1 MTRLRIRIQFHGD
14 HTLGP
19 GKIQLLEAVAA
30 HGSISAA
37 ARSMKMAYRHA
48 WEMLDDMNQCFREPV
63 IETET
68 GGRSGGG
75 AQITGFGRE
84 LIERFRAMQARA
96 NAALA
101 EDLEALDQAC
111 ANDR

>member
-1 MTRLRIRIQFHGD
+1 
-14 HTLGP
+14 
-19 GKIQLLEAVAA
+19 
-30 HGSISAA
+30 
-37 ARSMKMAYRHA
+37 
-48 WEMLDDMNQCFREPV
+48 MLDDMNQCFREPV

-96 NAALA
+96 DAALA
-101 EDLEALDQAC
+101 EDLEALDRAC
-111 ANDR
+111 ADDES